1 MPNFEMKRVLL
12 INPYYPISETP
23 SPPLGLAYLA
33 GALEAVGI
41 VVRLLDGVVSPVSE
55 VRLREE
61 LKAFQPH
68 WVGVTAVTMTV
79 NRALDIVRRVKADDP
94 GVRTVM
100 GGPHVTFTAEA
111 TLQAV
116 PALDVIVRGEG
127 EETLAA
133 LVAADTDGSDW
144 DKIAGLSFRRGA
156 TVHHTADRPPRTD
169 IDRLALPARHLI
181 PLGRY
186 RTLGMP
192 VSLTTS
198 RGCPY
203 PCIFCVGRRMVGARV
218 RYRKPAAVVDEMAHL
233 AGLGF
238 TRINL
243 ADDLFTANRRHCLA
257 VCDAIIA
264 RGLAVRWSAFARVDT
279 VSAEILERM
288 RAAGCQAVSFGIESG
303 NPEILQT
310 VKKGIRLDQVVAAV
324 KRCRDA
330 GIAPHASF
338 ILGLPGETP
347 ETLAQTLAFGA
358 RLEQEGLCYGFHLLA
373 PFPGTAVH
381 DRAAD
386 YGLVILS
393 TNWDDYHANRAVC
406 APDGLDPAVLDEQAE
421 KWEQRLQVY
430 LEDIRCKMDGGTAT
444 PEEREQ
450 IRNMERTV
458 ILYELMMGEVLNGQT
473 LRADERAS
481 EADQLHQIARQSAAR
496 LPAFTPDQVADALLE
511 ARRRKGLRQVRANGH
526 TRWEWVDYL

>member
-1 MPNFEMKRVLL
+1 MKRVLL
-12 INPYYPISETP
+12 INPFYPITETP

-33 GALEAVGI
+33 GSLESAGVA
-41 VVRLLDGVVSPVSE
+41 VRLLDGVVGP
-55 VRLREE
+55 LTNGHLARE
-61 LKAFQPH
+61 LAAFAPH

-79 NRALDIVRRVKADDP
+79 NRALDIVRQVKTLDP

-100 GGPHVTFTAEA
+100 GGPHASFTAEA
-111 TLQAV
+111 TLRET
-116 PALDVIVRGEG
+116 PELDVIVRGEG
-127 EETLAA
+127 EETLTA
-133 LVAADTDGSDW
+133 LVATDGAREAWS
-144 DKIAGLSFRRGA
+144 KIAGLSYRWG
-156 TVHHTADRPPRTD
+156 TTIHHTAAAPVPPD
-169 IDRLALPARHLI
+169 VDHLPLPARHLI

-203 PCIFCVGRRMVGARV
+203 KCIFCVGRKMVGARV
-218 RYRKPAAVVDEMAHL
+218 RYRQPTAVVEEMARL

-238 TRINL
+238 TQINL

-264 RGLAVRWSAFARVDT
+264 RGINLRWSAFARVDT
-279 VSAEILERM
+279 VSPEILARM
-288 RAAGCQAVSFGIESG
+288 REAGCQAVSFGIESG
-303 NPEILQT
+303 SPEILKT
-310 VKKGIRLDQVVAAV
+310 IKKGFVLDQAESAV
-324 KRCRDA
+324 KMCRDA

-347 ETLAQTLAFGA
+347 ETLAQTLAFGE

-373 PFPGTAVH
+373 PFPGTAVY

-386 YGLVILS
+386 YGLEILS
-393 TNWDDYHANRAVC
+393 ANWDDYHANRAVC
-406 APDGLDPAVLDEQAE
+406 APDGLDPAVLDAQAE

-458 ILYELMMGEVLNGQT
+458 ILYELMMGDVLNGLT
-473 LRADERAS
+473 LSADERAP
-481 EADQLHQIARQSAAR
+481 EEDQLHQIARQSAAH